1 MNTENNQSTK
11 TKGLGCLGALLIGT
25 PILVILLLL
34 TIWGIRIYNKTVER
48 DETVKKQWSQVE
60 TAYQYRYDLIGNLV
74 NVVKGYADF
83 EKSTLTAV
91 IEARSKAS
99 SIEIKAED
107 VNEATLQELD
117 AANKNLNSSLDRLM
131 VVVEQYPNL
140 KADQQFMSLS
150 AELKNTEI
158 QIKLARDAYINVVK
172 DFNAYIRKF
181 PRNLFAKLFG
191 FNQYKYYES
200 DEGAEDKIDV
210 NL

>member
-117 AANKNLNSSLDRLM
+117 AANKDLNSSLDRLM